1 MRKYQNEESGTMWGL
16 GGVAVMVGMI
26 THAVD
31 VYRRHLPE
39 RSLAYQLAWMGHP
52 SWNVLSGVGVAL
64 IMRALRE
71 VNEPWCA
78 ASRPCSA

>member
-1 MRKYQNEESGTMWGL
+1 
-16 GGVAVMVGMI
+16 MI
-26 THAVD
+26 MHAVD

-78 ASRPCSA
+78 ASRPSVVNANEAS